1 MLDSNCACKRTV
13 SEYYMNFIQKL
24 IHPLFRIEAQRHL
37 LYGKRRR
44 ALALFNLLNKWSPT
58 PENKFSLAL
67 CKMNLRE
74 YEAALELLEPI
85 HKLIPDQLF
94 AGITYAQCLMLS
106 KHFPE
111 AEDVYQQLLDLNP
124 ENSLLKLLVTLVQ
137 DPVGRDK
144 FVTSLDYQY
153 QASLLQEEKHHEE
166 ALTILKK
173 AVELTPED
181 AALHNNLGALMLK
194 LKYPKTEVMAAFA
207 RAMQLSPDNDRYK
220 RNYRKV
226 WLRSQS

>member
-1 MLDSNCACKRTV
+1 
-13 SEYYMNFIQKL
+13 MNFLQRL

-44 ALALFNLLNKWSPT
+44 ALALFNILCRWSPT
-58 PENKFSLAL
+58 PENQFNLAL

-74 YEAALELLEPI
+74 YEQAIELLEPI

-94 AGITYAQCLMLS
+94 AGITYAQCLMLA
-106 KHFPE
+106 KRFTE
-111 AEDVYQQLLDLNP
+111 AEEVYSHLLSFNP
-124 ENSLLKLLVTLVQ
+124 ENSLLKLLAALSK

-153 QASLLQEEKHHEE
+153 QASLLQEAKQPQA
-166 ALTILKK
+166 ALDLLKK

-181 AALHNNLGALMLK
+181 AALQNNMGVLMLK
-194 LKYPKTEVMAAFA
+194 LKYPIADVMAAFA
-207 RAMQLSPDNDRYK
+207 KAMELSPDNDRFK

-226 WLRSQS
+226 WQRSQK

>member
-1 MLDSNCACKRTV
+1 
-13 SEYYMNFIQKL
+13 MNFIQKL

-44 ALALFNLLNKWSPT
+44 ALALFNLLCKWSPS
-58 PENKFSLAL
+58 PENQFNLAL

-74 YEAALELLEPI
+74 YAEAIELLQPI
-85 HKLIPDQLF
+85 HRLIPDQMF
-94 AGITYAQCLMLS
+94 AGITYAQCLMLA
-106 KHFPE
+106 KRFTE
-111 AEDVYQQLLDLNP
+111 AEEVYAHLLSVNP
-124 ENSLLKLLVTLVQ
+124 DNNLLKLLTTLAQ

-153 QASLLQEEKHHEE
+153 QASLLQEEKQPQA
-166 ALTILKK
+166 ALDLLKK
-173 AVELTPED
+173 AMELTPED

-194 LKYPKTEVMAAFA
+194 LKYPIAEVMAAFS
-207 RAMQLSPDNDRYK
+207 RAMQLSPDNDRFK

-226 WLRSQS
+226 WQRNQK